1 MSAEEIYQQMMKN
14 ASIDKQYADSLAEA
28 ETSLKLMKENSD
40 AYLREII
47 QGGGAPSLL
56 EIGELLSE
64 LKTARQV
71 SNVYKIKKMGRRA
84 WYAYMD
90 EDFQEDAIENREL

>member
-1 MSAEEIYQQMMKN
+1 MMEN
-14 ASIDKQYADSLAEA
+14 ASIDKQYADLFAE
-28 ETSLKLMKENSD
+28 SSPQLKLSKARSD
-40 AYLREII
+40 DYLKEII

-71 SNVYKIKKMGRRA
+71 SSSYRIKKMGRRA
-84 WYAYMD
+84 WSVIND
-90 EDFQEDAIENREL
+90 EDFEEDAVENKELKFA

>member
-1 MSAEEIYQQMMKN
+1 MMQN
-14 ASIDKQYADSLAEA
+14 ANIDKQYADLQAEA
-28 ETSLKLMKENSD
+28 EPSLKLKKENSD

-71 SNVYKIKKMGRRA
+71 SNAYKIKKLGRHV
-84 WYAYMD
+84 WNEYIMD
-90 EDFQEDAIENREL
+90 EDF